1 MTGTTPK
8 IIIYRSSTITI
19 CVKIDLACC
28 AQNFLS
34 DAEEDSDFL
43 ICVCLNEFS
52 FCYKERSDIFL
63 QEMFGMQNNESGN
76 LDFHDY
82 DRNLKRLLE
91 RINGKVPQYEGR
103 RGNMNKAKDLSKLT
117 PKNRELLLRVY
128 NDCIL
133 KGNSKARTLCRVQRL
148 AWSFILFENKDVDTA
163 TKEDF
168 HEVFSKIMTDSN
180 NGDTTKRLR
189 VEELKRFDK
198 EYYGN
203 GEDYTPRTKFMKFA
217 RSSKSRYL
225 PEDLLSKKDAEKIIN
240 SAYWIRD
247 KAMLNTLWSTGA
259 RIGEIGN
266 LKVKS
271 FEYLG
276 QNNAAHLMLNGK
288 TGMRKVLI
296 VEPVLDILA
305 WIDSHPNR
313 NKPDFK
319 ESYLFTTIDGKPL
332 NHALAQTIIRKAMN
346 RSGIKKRNNPHLWR
360 HSRATYLCGKG
371 LGEMQMRHYFGW
383 AKGSDMPSI
392 YIHLSQK
399 GLDEAMRKTLG
410 IDEEEVKEK
419 VCKICAH
426 SNIPNAV
433 NCLRCG
439 KPLSLEG
446 YIQLDQER
454 KIMDKEREISQKVL
468 IEAMRLVQNGLNPE
482 EAQNQAI
489 KSIAQQQVGQKPVM
503 KVSASN

>member
-1 MTGTTPK
+1 
-8 IIIYRSSTITI
+8 
-19 CVKIDLACC
+19 
-28 AQNFLS
+28 
-34 DAEEDSDFL
+34 
-43 ICVCLNEFS
+43 
-52 FCYKERSDIFL
+52 
-63 QEMFGMQNNESGN
+63 MFGMQLKEDGT

-82 DRNLKRLLE
+82 DTNLKRLLE
-91 RINGKVPQYEGR
+91 RINGRIPVYPDR
-103 RGNMNKAKDLSKLT
+103 RGNMKKAKDLSKLT
-117 PKNRELLLRVY
+117 PKNREILLRVY
-128 NDCIL
+128 NDCVL

-148 AWSFILFENKDVDTA
+148 AWTFILFEDKDVDTA

-168 HEVFSKIMTDSN
+168 HAVFTKIMTDSN

-198 EYYGN
+198 EYYGD
-203 GEDYTPRTKFMKFA
+203 GENYTERTKFMKFA

-225 PEDLLSKKDAEKIIN
+225 PEDLLSKKDAEKIIS
-240 SAYWIRD
+240 SALWIRD
-247 KAMLNTLWSTGA
+247 RAMLNTLWATGA

-266 LKVKS
+266 LKIKN

-276 QNNAAHLMLNGK
+276 QNNVAHLMLNGK
-288 TGMRKVLI
+288 TGMRRVI
-296 VEPVLDILA
+296 IIEPVLDILA
-305 WIDSHPNR
+305 WLDNHPNK

-319 ESYLFTTIDGKPL
+319 ESYLFTTINGDPM
-332 NHALAQTIIRKAMN
+332 NHALAETIIRKAMI
-346 RSGIKKRNNPHLWR
+346 RAGVKKRCNPHLWR

-392 YIHLSQK
+392 YIHLSQN

-419 VCKICAH
+419 VCRICACT
-426 SNIPNAV
+426 NAPNAL
-433 NCLRCG
+433 NCSRCG

-468 IEAMRLVQNGLNPE
+468 LEAMRLVQNGTNPE
-482 EAQNQAI
+482 EAQTQAI
-489 KSIAQQQVGQKPVM
+489 KHIAQQQITQKPVI
-503 KVSASN
+503 KVSASV

>member
-1 MTGTTPK
+1 MEK
-8 IIIYRSSTITI
+8 IIE
-19 CVKIDLACC
+19 
-28 AQNFLS
+28 N
-34 DAEEDSDFL
+34 
-43 ICVCLNEFS
+43 
-52 FCYKERSDIFL
+52 
-63 QEMFGMQNNESGN
+63 GN

-82 DRNLKRLLE
+82 DKNLKRLLE
-91 RINGKVPQYEGR
+91 RINGIEPQYERR
-103 RGNMNKAKDLSKLT
+103 RGNMNKAKDLSMLT
-117 PKNRELLLRVY
+117 PKNKELLLRVY
-128 NDCIL
+128 NDCVL
-133 KGNSKARTLCRVQRL
+133 KGNSKARTLARVQRL
-148 AWSFILFENKDVDTA
+148 SWSFSLFNNKNIETA

-168 HEVFSKIMTDSN
+168 REVFSKIMNDSN

-198 EYYGN
+198 EYFGE
-203 GEDYTPRTKFMKFA
+203 GEDYTERTKFMKFA
-217 RSSKSRYL
+217 KSTKSRYL
-225 PEDLLSKKDAEKIIN
+225 PEDLLSKKDAEKIIS
-240 SAYWIRD
+240 SALWIRD

-276 QNNAAHLMLNGK
+276 KNNAAHLMLNGK

-296 VEPVLDILA
+296 IEPVLDIIA
-305 WIDSHPNR
+305 WLESHPNR
-313 NKPDFK
+313 NSPDFK

-410 IDEEEVKEK
+410 IDEEEETEK
-419 VCKICAH
+419 VCKICACT
-426 SNIPNAV
+426 NTANAL
-433 NCLRCG
+433 NCSRCG

-454 KIMDKEREISQKVL
+454 KIMEKERDISQKVIL
-468 IEAMRLVQNGLNPE
+468 EAMRLVQTGISPE
-482 EAQNQAI
+482 EAQTQAI
-489 KSIAQQQVGQKPVM
+489 KKIAQQQTQANTIKVG
-503 KVSASN
+503 ASI